1 MWRFPDD
8 IPSRIAWAIAMAG
21 LVGFFIPF
29 LLAFGIIPNRFLDR
43 IELPNSLQS
52 VRVTAPDGRVFVV
65 SEPLGRVQRY
75 GPSGF
80 ERSFAVDSRGGAM
93 EAGMSATGNLLICS
107 ARAGHVLITYN
118 PDGQEIGYRQPCEPS
133 TAHHGQLP
141 DTPSYVAN
149 AKVPRIADSWLAAL
163 AVPLWHP
170 FSGWLMAACG
180 GLYLEY
186 RRRAAKPTG

>member
-1 MWRFPDD
+1 
-8 IPSRIAWAIAMAG
+8 
-21 LVGFFIPF
+21 
-29 LLAFGIIPNRFLDR
+29 
-43 IELPNSLQS
+43 
-52 VRVTAPDGRVFVV
+52 
-65 SEPLGRVQRY
+65 
-75 GPSGF
+75 
-80 ERSFAVDSRGGAM
+80 
-93 EAGMSATGNLLICS
+93 MSATGNLLICS